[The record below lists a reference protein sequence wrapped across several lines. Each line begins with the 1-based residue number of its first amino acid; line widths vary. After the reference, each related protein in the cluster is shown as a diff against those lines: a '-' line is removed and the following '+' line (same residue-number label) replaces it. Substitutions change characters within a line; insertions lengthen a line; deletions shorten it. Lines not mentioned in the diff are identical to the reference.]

1 MTFAALTKL
10 IERFSRQGV
19 PKYIALRDA
28 IAYSISTGE
37 IKLGEKLPS
46 EQELATHLPLS
57 LGTIQ
62 KTLKLLS
69 DERLITRKSGYGS
82 YVNSNETEAMST
94 PFHCRFVDDDKKKYV
109 ITYPQIIKR
118 EKINAKG
125 KWSEHL
131 QSLNLICIER
141 IISINHE
148 FKVYTK
154 FFVDIK
160 RLPVFDSLPEKKI
173 SNQNFKEVIF
183 KETGKTISRI
193 DLFVSLSHIDSN
205 IGKLIGIPKS
215 SLVMTFSANAYLGNS
230 DPIYYQEIFIPK
242 SKRALHISVDGAN
255 LGLNS

>member
-1 MTFAALTKL
+1 MTFTSLTKL
-10 IERFSRQGV
+10 IERFSSHGI
-19 PKYIALRDA
+19 PKYIAFRDA
-28 IAYSISTGE
+28 IAYLISTGE
-37 IKLGEKLPS
+37 IKSGEKLPS
-46 EQELATHLPLS
+46 EQEFAIHLPLS

-69 DERLITRKSGYGS
+69 DEKLISRKSGYGS

-94 PFHCRFVDDDKKKYV
+94 PFHCRFIDEENKKYLP
-109 ITYPQIIKR
+109 TYPRIIKR
-118 EKINAKG
+118 ELLNAKG

-131 QSLNLICIER
+131 QTLNLLCIER
-141 IISINHE
+141 VISIDHE

-154 FFVDIK
+154 FFVDHK
-160 RLPVFDSLPEKKI
+160 RLQVFESLSEKKL

-193 DLFVSLSHIDSN
+193 DLLVRLSNIDN
-205 IGKLIGIPKS
+205 KIGKLIGIPKS
-215 SLVMTFSANAYLGNS
+215 SIVITFSANAYLGKS

-242 SKRALHISVDGAN
+242 NKRSLHISVDGAN